1 MTKKERFIEAVVD
14 IEWIQFQQVH
24 NEGGRAS
31 CQDDRETFEIMR
43 KSQFLAWTEEVLESY
58 LQDLRDAWKEGW
70 NLLTEKYA

>member
-1 MTKKERFIEAVVD
+1 MTKKERFIDAVVD

-43 KSQFLAWTEEVLESY
+43 KKIGRAHV
-58 LQDLRDAWKEGW
+58 
-70 NLLTEKYA
+70 

>member
-43 KSQFLAWTEEVLESY
+43 KSQFLAWRRLVMICFL
-58 LQDLRDAWKEGW
+58 KMII
-70 NLLTEKYA
+70 